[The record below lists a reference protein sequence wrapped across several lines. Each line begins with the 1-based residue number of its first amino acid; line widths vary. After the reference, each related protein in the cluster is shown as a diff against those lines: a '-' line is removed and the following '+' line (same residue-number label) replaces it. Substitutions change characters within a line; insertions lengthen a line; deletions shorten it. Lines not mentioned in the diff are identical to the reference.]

1 MEEGGKNGTLVD
13 EKTSIGDRSNNNSE
27 EVKNSLKNSEEVKNN
42 VHKHTRLSLRS
53 LSMNRSDN
61 SPAKNGRKTSRDRT
75 SKLES
80 NKSLSSLNSQDSL
93 GESDSPNKTPGGR
106 FYKAVRIGRGTRNL
120 LDKWKSQS
128 KDAEP
133 SAETSSDGDHI
144 PAGGS
149 KKNSSAENSEEV
161 VDPVKKSSWSEH
173 VWSTFIH
180 RGFSDDV
187 TENKK
192 PIVGKDL
199 LTEFQKDKFKYFF
212 YHVLD
217 LNTDHVISIED
228 FLKLNDRIKHY
239 MDWSV
244 NTLQFL
250 ALKEVHGVFL
260 EYFLSTAAIL
270 KASQGNDGD
279 WDPFPQAPQPELR
292 CCVTIEEWLDVWG
305 ATVGNARKIND
316 FPMWLQYYPKILFDT
331 INRSGS
337 GKISKNE
344 LQLFYTAFLDVGTLG
359 EKKIEVITE
368 KAYAAM
374 TANGDVIL
382 DFHIYKLSF
391 LNFLLGKQPNGP
403 GQFIFGT
410 VTPASGS
417 RLFTVDYSALTV
429 VDNEDK
435 ERGKECFTPDLL
447 AGGGDRKSIIV

>member
-1 MEEGGKNGTLVD
+1 MEEGTKNGSLVD
-13 EKTSIGDRSNNNSE
+13 KKVEKDRSNNNSE
-27 EVKNSLKNSEEVKNN
+27 EVKN

-53 LSMNRSDN
+53 LSMNRSD
-61 SPAKNGRKTSRDRT
+61 SPAKNGRKTVN
-75 SKLES
+75 KLES

-93 GESDSPNKTPGGR
+93 GDCDSPKTPGGR
-106 FYKAVRIGRGTRNL
+106 FYKAVRIGRGTKNL
-120 LDKWKSQS
+120 LDKWKSHS

-133 SAETSSDGDHI
+133 AAETSSDDPLSG
-144 PAGGS
+144 GGS
-149 KKNSSAENSEEV
+149 RKNTSAENSEEV

-270 KASQGNDGD
+270 KASQGGD
-279 WDPFPQAPQPELR
+279 WDPFPQAPQ
-292 CCVTIEEWLDVWG
+292 
-305 ATVGNARKIND
+305 NKI
-316 FPMWLQYYPKILFDT
+316 
-331 INRSGS
+331 
-337 GKISKNE
+337 
-344 LQLFYTAFLDVGTLG
+344 
-359 EKKIEVITE
+359 
-368 KAYAAM
+368 
-374 TANGDVIL
+374 
-382 DFHIYKLSF
+382 
-391 LNFLLGKQPNGP
+391 
-403 GQFIFGT
+403 
-410 VTPASGS
+410 
-417 RLFTVDYSALTV
+417 
-429 VDNEDK
+429 
-435 ERGKECFTPDLL
+435 
-447 AGGGDRKSIIV
+447 

>member
-1 MEEGGKNGTLVD
+1 MEEGTKNGSLVD
-13 EKTSIGDRSNNNSE
+13 KKVEKDRSNNNSE
-27 EVKNSLKNSEEVKNN
+27 EVKN

-53 LSMNRSDN
+53 LSMNRSD
-61 SPAKNGRKTSRDRT
+61 SPAKNGRKTVN
-75 SKLES
+75 KLES

-93 GESDSPNKTPGGR
+93 GDCDSPKTPGGR
-106 FYKAVRIGRGTRNL
+106 FYKAVRIGRGTKNL
-120 LDKWKSQS
+120 LDKWKSHS

-133 SAETSSDGDHI
+133 AAETSSDD
-144 PAGGS
+144 PLSVGGS
-149 KKNSSAENSEEV
+149 RKNTSAENSEEV

-270 KASQGNDGD
+270 KASQGGD
-279 WDPFPQAPQPELR
+279 WDPFPQVNHTKPNQTKPFPQAPQPELR

-359 EKKIEVITE
+359 EKKIEHITE

-429 VDNEDK
+429 VDSSEEEK
-435 ERGKECFTPDLL
+435 GKECFTPDLL

>member
-1 MEEGGKNGTLVD
+1 MEEGGKNGSVVQD
-13 EKTSIGDRSNNNSE
+13 EKAEKAGDRSNNNSE
-27 EVKNSLKNSEEVKNN
+27 EKEVKN

-53 LSMNRSDN
+53 LSMNRSSD
-61 SPAKNGRKTSRDRT
+61 SPGRNGTRKPSRDRT

-80 NKSLSSLNSQDSL
+80 NKSLSSFNSQDSL
-93 GESDSPNKTPGGR
+93 GESDSPRTPGGR

-128 KDAEP
+128 KDTEP
-133 SAETSSDGDHI
+133 SAETSSDGDHL

-192 PIVGKDL
+192 QVVGKDL

-260 EYFLSTAAIL
+260 EYFLSTAAVL
-270 KASQGNDGD
+270 KASQGNGGD

-359 EKKIEVITE
+359 EKKIEHITE

-429 VDNEDK
+429 VDSSEE

>member
-1 MEEGGKNGTLVD
+1 MEEERKNCAVPD
-13 EKTSIGDRSNNNSE
+13 EKDRSNNNAE
-27 EVKNSLKNSEEVKNN
+27 ELKIAQKEESKNN

-53 LSMNRSDN
+53 LSMNRSD
-61 SPAKNGRKTSRDRT
+61 SAAKNGRKTSRDRT
-75 SKLES
+75 VVPQNKLES

-93 GESDSPNKTPGGR
+93 GECDSPRTPGGR

-120 LDKWKSQS
+120 LEKWKSHS
-128 KDAEP
+128 KDTEPAAEA
-133 SAETSSDGDHI
+133 SSEETVSNSR
-144 PAGGS
+144 
-149 KKNSSAENSEEV
+149 KNTSAENSEDLT

-260 EYFLSTAAIL
+260 EYFLTTAAIL
-270 KASQGNDGD
+270 KATQGSGGD

-359 EKKIEVITE
+359 EAKIEHITE
-368 KAYAAM
+368 KAFAAM
-374 TANGDVIL
+374 TANGDVVL

-417 RLFTVDYSALTV
+417 RLFTVDYSALTKEES
-429 VDNEDK
+429 ED
-435 ERGKECFTPDLL
+435 ERSKECFTPDLL
-447 AGGGDRKSIIV
+447 AGPGDRKSIIV